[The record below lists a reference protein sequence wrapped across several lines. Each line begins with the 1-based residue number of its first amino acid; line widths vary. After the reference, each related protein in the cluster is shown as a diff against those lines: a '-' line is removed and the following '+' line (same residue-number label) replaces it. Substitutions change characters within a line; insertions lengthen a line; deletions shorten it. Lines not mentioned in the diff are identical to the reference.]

1 MSPQVADLFSVA
13 AAVLPVLACLVEW
26 AGSVGISER
35 HHSHHDTYVI
45 SSALS
50 RSLAFAMVLMGAI
63 GLMLGW
69 LCDVGGFD
77 ASADVVVPFFSSFV
91 VVLFVLWAFMRR
103 YRVSLYDDF
112 MDVRPYIGHMR
123 TVKYDQIERMEWT
136 GVRCGAG
143 FRSLVIYPAGELPVK
158 LPGVLDLE
166 HILVRIDRD
175 DALVGGMPQRR

>member
-1 MSPQVADLFSVA
+1 MSPQLADLFSVVDA
-13 AAVLPVLACLVEW
+13 ALPVVACLIEW

-77 ASADVVVPFFSSFV
+77 VSADVVVPFFSAFV
-91 VVLFVLWAFMRR
+91 IVLFVLWALMRR

-112 MDVRPYIGHMR
+112 MDVRPYLGSVR
-123 TVKYDQIERMEWT
+123 TIRYDKIERMEWR
-136 GVRCGAG
+136 GVRCGTG
-143 FRSLVIYPAGELPVK
+143 FRSLVIFSSGERSVR
-158 LPGVLDLE
+158 LPGMLDLE
-166 HILVRIDRD
+166 HILARIDRD

>member
-1 MSPQVADLFSVA
+1 MSPQLADLFSVA
-13 AAVLPVLACLVEW
+13 AAALPVVACLVEW

-35 HHSHHDTYVI
+35 HHSHHDPYVI

-77 ASADVVVPFFSSFV
+77 VSADVVVPFFSSFV
-91 VVLFVLWAFMRR
+91 IVLFVLWAFMRR
-103 YRVSLYDDF
+103 YRVSLHDDF
-112 MDVRPYIGHMR
+112 MDVRPYVGPLR
-123 TVKYDQIERMEWT
+123 TVRYEQIERMEWR
-136 GVRCGAG
+136 GVRGGTG
-143 FRSLVIYPAGELPVK
+143 FRSLVSFSAGERSVR

-166 HILVRIDRD
+166 HILARIDRD

>member
-103 YRVSLYDDF
+103 Y
-112 MDVRPYIGHMR
+112 IGHMR

-136 GVRCGAG
+136 GVRCGTG

>member
-1 MSPQVADLFSVA
+1 MSPQLADLFSVVDA
-13 AAVLPVLACLVEW
+13 ALPVVACLIEW
-26 AGSVGISER
+26 AGSAGISER

-50 RSLAFAMVLMGAI
+50 RSFAFAMLLMGAI

-69 LCDVGGFD
+69 LCDMGGFD
-77 ASADVVVPFFSSFV
+77 SSADVVVPFFSSFV
-91 VVLFVLWAFMRR
+91 IVLFVLWAFMRR

-112 MDVRPYIGHMR
+112 MDVRPYLGSVR
-123 TVKYDQIERMEWT
+123 TIRYDKIERMEWR
-136 GVRCGAG
+136 GVRCGTG
-143 FRSLVIYPAGELPVK
+143 FRSLEIISAGERPVR

-166 HILVRIDRD
+166 HILVHIDRD

>member
-91 VVLFVLWAFMRR
+91 IVVFVLWAFMRR

-136 GVRCGAG
+136 GVRCGTG
-143 FRSLVIYPAGELPVK
+143 FRSLVIYPAGEHPVK

-166 HILVRIDRD
+166 HILVGIDRD
-175 DALVGGMPQRR
+175 DALVGSMSERR

>member
-1 MSPQVADLFSVA
+1 MSPEVADLFSVA
-13 AAVLPVLACLVEW
+13 SAVLPVLACLVEW

-50 RSLAFAMVLMGAI
+50 RSLAFAMVLMGSI

-77 ASADVVVPFFSSFV
+77 ASADVVMPFFSSFV
-91 VVLFVLWAFMRR
+91 IVLSVLWAFIRR
-103 YRVSLYDDF
+103 YRTSLYDDF
-112 MDVRPYIGHMR
+112 MDVRPYVGRLR
-123 TVKYDQIERMEWT
+123 TVRYDQIERMEWV
-136 GVRCGAG
+136 GVRCGTG
-143 FRSLVIYPAGELPVK
+143 FRTLVIHPSGERSVR

-166 HILVRIDRD
+166 HILARIGRD
-175 DALVGGMPQRR
+175 DVLAGGRPQRR

>member
-1 MSPQVADLFSVA
+1 MSPQLADLFSVVDA
-13 AAVLPVLACLVEW
+13 ALPVVACLIEW
-26 AGSVGISER
+26 AGSAGISER

-77 ASADVVVPFFSSFV
+77 VSADVVVPFFSSFV
-91 VVLFVLWAFMRR
+91 IVVFVLWAFMRR

-136 GVRCGAG
+136 GVRCGTG
-143 FRSLVIYPAGELPVK
+143 FRSLVIYPAGEHPVK

>member
-1 MSPQVADLFSVA
+1 
-13 AAVLPVLACLVEW
+13 
-26 AGSVGISER
+26 
-35 HHSHHDTYVI
+35 
-45 SSALS
+45 
-50 RSLAFAMVLMGAI
+50 
-63 GLMLGW
+63 MLGW
-69 LCDVGGFD
+69 LCDVGGFGV
-77 ASADVVVPFFSSFV
+77 SADVVVPFFSSFV
-91 VVLFVLWAFMRR
+91 IVLFVLWAFMRR

-136 GVRCGAG
+136 GVRCGTG
-143 FRSLVIYPAGELPVK
+143 FRSLVIYPAGEHPVK